1 MRERFCVESNRMI
14 WTAYLDESGTHDD
27 SPIML
32 MGGFLGNTEQWERF
46 NDEWRSLLKTSGVS
60 YCHGTELVHGKKQF
74 KDWPFPKRKAFQDE
88 ANRIML
94 GHLELS
100 VTAVIRKDDYDA
112 IYKATPNPSKLRK
125 DTKFGVLFRG
135 CLWAVLGAVTE
146 DLERAKQFTVNFVL
160 EDGAKNSADALRLFD
175 LAKSNTLPEWS
186 HLLGTIKLETKQSPG
201 LQAADLLVY
210 ASSRI
215 EQTDHGNL
223 PSNTETSSHI
233 LGPGDAIP
241 AFKCFRIPITR
252 DMLESLRLDFLLP
265 PEQWRS
271 MQGR

>member
-1 MRERFCVESNRMI
+1 MI

-32 MGGFLGNTEQWERF
+32 MGGFLGNTEQWGRF
-46 NDEWRSLLKTSGVS
+46 NNEWRLLLETSGIS

-74 KDWPFPKRKAFQDE
+74 KGWPFHKRRAFQDE

-94 GHLELS
+94 GYLELG
-100 VTAVIRKDDYDA
+100 VTAIVRKDDYDA
-112 IYKATPNPSKLRK
+112 IYKATANPSKLRK
-125 DTKFGVLFRG
+125 DTNFGVLFRG

-146 DLERAKQFTVNFVL
+146 DLERARQFTVNFVL

-175 LAKSNTLPEWS
+175 LAKSNIAPKWS

-215 EQTDHGNL
+215 EQNDHGK
-223 PSNTETSSHI
+223 PSTTIETSSHI
-233 LGPGDAIP
+233 VASGNAIP
-241 AFKCFRIPITR
+241 AFKCLRIPITK
-252 DMLESLRLDFLLP
+252 DSLKGLASDFLLP
-265 PEQWRS
+265 PDQWTN